1 MCVLVYGLVFSVNFN
16 ILIGVCLCGVFSM
29 NALSVNQLAYKLAQ
43 KLLVNPELYG
53 VVVSKSTAGAVII
66 DAGVKA
72 PGGFEAGKVLTEL
85 CLGGAGRVD
94 CGFKLYGE
102 IDFPSVTVTTDFPA
116 VACLGSQFAGWRIKE
131 EDNIAIGSG
140 PARAIALKPKEVY
153 EEINYTDPCDK
164 TVIVLESNQLPT
176 DILIE
181 KVTKAC
187 NVAPENLIVAVA
199 PTASIAGLTQVTGRV
214 VEVGIHKLKTV
225 GLDPKCIKYAMGYA
239 PISPSGP
246 DFEVAM
252 ARTND
257 AILYGGTVFC
267 AVEYD
272 DEAKLQEIVNQTPS
286 MMSKDYGKP
295 FLQIFREADKDFY
308 KIDHNLFAPAIII
321 VNNIKTGR
329 TFKAG
334 KINPKVL
341 LESLGF

>member
-1 MCVLVYGLVFSVNFN
+1 MKS
-16 ILIGVCLCGVFSM
+16 
-29 NALSVNQLAYKLAQ
+29 LSVNQLAYQAAQ
-43 KLLVNPELYG
+43 KLLDNPKLYG
-53 VVVSKSTAGAVII
+53 VAVSKSAAGATII
-66 DAGVKA
+66 DAGVKT
-72 PGGFEAGKVLTEL
+72 PGGFEAGKILTEL
-85 CLGGAGRVD
+85 CLGSAGKVD
-94 CGFKLYGE
+94 IGFKTYGD

-131 EDNIAIGSG
+131 ENNIAICSG
-140 PARAIALKPKEVY
+140 PARAIALKPKEIY
-153 EEINYTDPCDK
+153 EEISYTDSCDK
-164 TVIVLESNQLPT
+164 AVIILESNQLPT

-187 NVAPENLIVAVA
+187 NIAPENLIVAVA
-199 PTASIAGLTQVTGRV
+199 PTASVAGLTQVTGRV

-225 GLDPKCIKYAMGYA
+225 GLDPKCIKYAIGYA

-267 AVEYD
+267 AVEYN
-272 DEAKLQEIVNQTPS
+272 DEAKLHEIVNQTPS

-295 FLQIFREADKDFY
+295 FMQIFQEADKDFY
-308 KIDHNLFAPAIII
+308 KIDHNLFAPAVIII
-321 VNNIKTGR
+321 NNVKTGR

>member
-1 MCVLVYGLVFSVNFN
+1 MGK
-16 ILIGVCLCGVFSM
+16 
-29 NALSVNQLAYKLAQ
+29 ALSVNQLAYKLAQ
-43 KLLVNPELYG
+43 KLLDNPELYR
-53 VVVSKSTAGAVII
+53 VEISISTTGATII
-66 DAGVKA
+66 DAGVNT
-72 PGGFEAGKVLTEL
+72 PGGFEAGKILTEL
-85 CLGGAGRVD
+85 CLGAAGKID
-94 CGFKLYGE
+94 IGFKSYGD

-116 VACLGSQFAGWRIKE
+116 IACLGSQFAGWRIKE
-131 EDNIAIGSG
+131 ENGNIAIGSG

-153 EEINYTDPCDK
+153 EEIGYTDPCDK

-176 DILIE
+176 DGLIE
-181 KVTKAC
+181 KVIKNT
-187 NVAPENLIVAVA
+187 NVAPQNLILVVA
-199 PTASIAGLTQVTGRV
+199 PTASIAGLTQVTGRI

-239 PISPSGP
+239 PISPSGA

-308 KIDHNLFAPAIII
+308 KIDHNLFAPAVIMI
-321 VNNIKTGR
+321 NNVKTGR

-341 LESLGF
+341 SESLGF